1 MNKVLK
7 YVLIIVGLIFILVI
21 AIPMAQG
28 FLTALNPQKS
38 IDMAKQKTAENKSLY
53 FPEGYTLSKNS
64 ISTEFEG
71 ETLYVT
77 EMLSGNDRIQ
87 VIEMNDDKT
96 PCKGIARSIGQI
108 SICEIK
114 GTTDGENLDG
124 FSWINGSKK
133 YQLLTNDTKL
143 TDKEFILLMANF
155 I

>member
-1 MNKVLK
+1 MNKIFK

-21 AIPMAQG
+21 AIPIAQG
-28 FLTALNPQKS
+28 FLTAFNPQKS

-53 FPEGYTLSKNS
+53 LPEGYKLTQNS
-64 ISTEFEG
+64 TSTEFEG
-71 ETLYVT
+71 ESLYIT
-77 EMLSGNDRIQ
+77 EMLNGNDRIQ

-96 PCKGIARSIGQI
+96 PCKETTNSIGQI
-108 SICEIK
+108 STCEIK
-114 GTTDGENLDG
+114 GTTDGENLYG
-124 FSWINGSKK
+124 FSWIIGSKK